1 MLLSGSEVSHG
12 PLHHVHQSDSSTPPT
27 PTLVFT
33 HRASSGSQDYWLS
46 ICTAD
51 QMASYSDFDRQVW
64 LQ

>member
-1 MLLSGSEVSHG
+1 MVLCITYAGVTAR
-12 PLHHVHQSDSSTPPT
+12 STP